1 MMQSV
6 LPKKK
11 RKMTMKKRHNL
22 PLIEIDNIGGIPR
35 SWLVKQPTTGILY
48 SLVRNGI
55 ELS

>member
-1 MMQSV
+1 MQSV